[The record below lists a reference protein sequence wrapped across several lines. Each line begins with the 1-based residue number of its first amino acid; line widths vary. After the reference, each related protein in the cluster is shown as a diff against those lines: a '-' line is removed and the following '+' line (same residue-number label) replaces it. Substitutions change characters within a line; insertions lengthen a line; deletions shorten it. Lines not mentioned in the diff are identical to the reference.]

1 VSVDTNVQGKNLAP
15 YRTHHVGDIKVLI
28 PRQIAQIAQSMTV
41 DVSGGFR
48 KKIAVEFSDG
58 SDSCQI

>member
-1 VSVDTNVQGKNLAP
+1 
-15 YRTHHVGDIKVLI
+15 
-28 PRQIAQIAQSMTV
+28 V